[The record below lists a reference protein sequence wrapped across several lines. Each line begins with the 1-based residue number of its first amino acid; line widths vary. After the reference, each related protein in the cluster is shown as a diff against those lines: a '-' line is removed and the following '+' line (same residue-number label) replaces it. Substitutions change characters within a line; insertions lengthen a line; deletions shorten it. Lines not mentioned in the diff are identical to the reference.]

1 MRVNVVVIGR
11 FTISLY
17 GEASRG
23 MLRRSGQNELA
34 FIRRERTIVSSY
46 IEGLSQLAEVYADNS
61 LLRFAEDLQNSEL
74 YTAAFQKTVKLA
86 EMRKVPEKEI
96 LRTKSDIDSFFRGES
111 NI

>member
-1 MRVNVVVIGR
+1 MRVNVVGIGR

-23 MLRRSGQNELA
+23 ILRRSGQNELA

-74 YTAAFQKTVKLA
+74 YTAAFQK
-86 EMRKVPEKEI
+86 P
-96 LRTKSDIDSFFRGES
+96 
-111 NI
+111 